1 MAATIAHILPHMLL
15 FMQNNHCQLAGEGC
29 KHPRVAMQ
37 ELGQVPGR
45 REPLLLI
52 NGCTSHSDFPTAEMG
67 WGCMSRANRSRTFT
81 GWRLLNSS
89 EPHSHVKHPTFFLE
103 SEEASES

>member
-1 MAATIAHILPHMLL
+1 MAATIAHILPHRLL
-15 FMQNNHCQLAGEGC
+15 LMQNNHCQLAGEGC

-45 REPLLLI
+45 GLYKWLFI

-67 WGCMSRANRSRTFT
+67 WGSMSRANRSRTFT
-81 GWRLLNSS
+81 G
-89 EPHSHVKHPTFFLE
+89 
-103 SEEASES
+103 